1 MDKLATQG
9 MPACEAAQRY
19 ALRTKERLH
28 WVVGIVITLV
38 VLALFAMAVAFA
50 PSSVRANTSLCLK
63 QVANDEHVSLEA
75 FFQNPAEQDAFA
87 EAISACSR

>member
-1 MDKLATQG
+1 
-9 MPACEAAQRY
+9 
-19 ALRTKERLH
+19 
-28 WVVGIVITLV
+28 V

-75 FFQNPAEQDAFA
+75 FFQSPAEQDAFA